1 MSSEFTYKTNL
12 KLPKHTTVYNNINH
26 LFNGNYLIYL
36 NTIRSTHPYLLELCA
51 LLRKYQY
58 YFQSLTIN
66 NTVYAF
72 NSAAFAT
79 DTLHLLNLKSTL
91 SQTTLNA
98 VELVVDILPKFK
110 KNEISF
116 NIPND
121 LLRVKLS
128 FQVECKVNVE
138 NDNDITLLIVVGSS
152 CIELVNLKGVISE
165 EKYTM
170 LNKVV
175 NMIFDVYVKEQHE
188 KEQQCFKIV
197 NLFLNHVENYLP
209 QVFSKGKDKERN
221 EWTQEEQ
228 DKLEM
233 LLLKYKNEKEV
244 KDKMKKIAEEIQ
256 TKTVKQVTMRY
267 KELILKIKDKEN
279 KENKTEGEKVLS
291 ASNETSIMG
300 VNDNKQTEKEVKDIL
315 KETNVVNTTTT
326 ITTTTTSNITVPTSS
341 TTINTKN
348 SDKDKDDNTK
358 RAPIENFETTDD
370 IIDEIIRVYN
380 MNYKHKNL
388 ITMQLEYDSDP
399 NHPQVTSITTTPST
413 TETPITEENDD
424 DLSESSSEHSDSNS
438 NNNADDPNI
447 DDYSLQ
453 RKKND
458 ELISIYL
465 STSLQPNIS
474 VDDLS
479 LLQNLLSLSPKYTL
493 TLSNLTILG
502 ISLAEITQI
511 KLIFKCAKCN
521 KVSFESGYQR
531 LNKKDTLFYMGT
543 TCPRCDNEILSIFKS
558 EYLHESNLTNAGTIY
573 IHGATVFDFLP
584 STFTLSCMACQEQ
597 KNIKLRTGTLH
608 YNDSSCRSCHK
619 TMQFCIKNVQI
630 EPCSISNVY
639 FLEKTQIV
647 YFTKFNYVIK
657 DDIDLNNYVKKYD
670 LKIKEGSPLPA
681 LGTCK
686 HYKHSYRWFRF
697 SCCNKLFPCDECHD
711 EAIAGHKSEIA
722 KTVLCGHCAFEQV
735 VSKMCVK
742 CGKSFTKNEAKQGF
756 WEGGKGCR
764 NKSKMSSKDSHKYT
778 GSALKTVSRRKV
790 KKQQQQ
796 QK

>member
-26 LFNGNYLIYL
+26 LFNSNYLIYI
-36 NTIRSTHPYLLELCA
+36 NTIRSTHPYLMELCA

-66 NTVYAF
+66 TAVYAF
-72 NSAAFAT
+72 DSAAFAT
-79 DTLHLLNLKSTL
+79 DTLHLLNLKQTL
-91 SQTTLNA
+91 SQTTLNT

-121 LLRVKLS
+121 ILRVKLS

-138 NDNDITLLIVVGSS
+138 KDNDVTLLIVVGSS
-152 CIELVNLKGVISE
+152 CIELVNLKGVINE
-165 EKYTM
+165 EKYTA

-175 NMIFDVYVKEQHE
+175 TMIFDVYVKEQHE
-188 KEQQCFKIV
+188 KEQQCFKTV

-233 LLLKYKNEKEV
+233 LLLKYKNEKDV

-256 TKTVKQVTMRY
+256 TKTVKQVSMRY
-267 KELILKIKDKEN
+267 KELILKIKDKDN
-279 KENKTEGEKVLS
+279 GEKVLS
-291 ASNETSIMG
+291 ATNEISTIATPTTTQALNKDDINQSNSNQSKE
-300 VNDNKQTEKEVKDIL
+300 VNDDIH
-315 KETNVVNTTTT
+315 KETNITNTTT
-326 ITTTTTSNITVPTSS
+326 ITTTTTTSNTV
-341 TTINTKN
+341 
-348 SDKDKDDNTK
+348 KDDNTK
-358 RAPIENFETTDD
+358 RSPIENFDTTDD

-399 NHPQVTSITTTPST
+399 NHPQVTPITTPST

-424 DLSESSSEHSDSNS
+424 DDLSESSSSSSSEHSNS
-438 NNNADDPNI
+438 NDNTPNDI

-474 VDDLS
+474 IDDLS

-597 KNIKLRTGTLH
+597 KNIKLRAGTLH

-778 GSALKTVSRRKV
+778 GSTLKTVSRRKV

-796 QK
+796 K

>member
-1 MSSEFTYKTNL
+1 M
-12 KLPKHTTVYNNINH
+12 
-26 LFNGNYLIYL
+26 
-36 NTIRSTHPYLLELCA
+36 ELCA

-66 NTVYAF
+66 TAIYAF
-72 NSAAFAT
+72 DNAAFAT
-79 DTLHLLNLKSTL
+79 DTLHLLNLKQTL
-91 SQTTLNA
+91 SQTTLNT

-121 LLRVKLS
+121 ILRVKLS

-138 NDNDITLLIVVGSS
+138 KDNDVTLLIVVGSS
-152 CIELVNLKGVISE
+152 CIELVNLKGVINE
-165 EKYTM
+165 EKYTA

-175 NMIFDVYVKEQHE
+175 TMIFDVYVKEQHE
-188 KEQQCFKIV
+188 KEQQCFKTV

-233 LLLKYKNEKEV
+233 LLLKYKNEKDV

-256 TKTVKQVTMRY
+256 TKTVKQVSMRY
-267 KELILKIKDKEN
+267 KELILKIKDKE
-279 KENKTEGEKVLS
+279 TGEKVLS
-291 ASNETSIMG
+291 ATNEIATIATTTTQALNKDDINQSNSNKSKE
-300 VNDNKQTEKEVKDIL
+300 VNDDIH
-315 KETNVVNTTTT
+315 KETNITNTTTNTTT
-326 ITTTTTSNITVPTSS
+326 ITTTTTTSNTV
-341 TTINTKN
+341 
-348 SDKDKDDNTK
+348 KDDNIK
-358 RAPIENFETTDD
+358 RSPIENFDTTDD

-399 NHPQVTSITTTPST
+399 NHPQVTPITTPST

-424 DLSESSSEHSDSNS
+424 DDLSESSSSSSEHSNS
-438 NNNADDPNI
+438 NDNTPNDI

-465 STSLQPNIS
+465 STSFQPNIS
-474 VDDLS
+474 IDDLS

-597 KNIKLRTGTLH
+597 KNIKLRAGTLH

-778 GSALKTVSRRKV
+778 GSVLKTVSRRKV

>member
-26 LFNGNYLIYL
+26 LFNSNYLIYI
-36 NTIRSTHPYLLELCA
+36 NTIRSTHPYLMELCA

-66 NTVYAF
+66 TAIYAF
-72 NSAAFAT
+72 DNAAFAT
-79 DTLHLLNLKSTL
+79 DTLHLLNLKQTL
-91 SQTTLNA
+91 SQTTLNT

-121 LLRVKLS
+121 ILRVKLS

-138 NDNDITLLIVVGSS
+138 KDNDVTLLIVVGSS
-152 CIELVNLKGVISE
+152 CIELVNLKGVINE
-165 EKYTM
+165 EKYTA

-175 NMIFDVYVKEQHE
+175 TMIFDVYVKEQHE
-188 KEQQCFKIV
+188 KEQQCFKTV

-233 LLLKYKNEKEV
+233 LLLKYKNEKDV

-256 TKTVKQVTMRY
+256 TKTVKQVSMRY
-267 KELILKIKDKEN
+267 KELILKIKDKDN
-279 KENKTEGEKVLS
+279 GEKVLS
-291 ASNETSIMG
+291 ATNEISTIATPTTQALNKDDINQSNSNKSKE
-300 VNDNKQTEKEVKDIL
+300 VNDDIH
-315 KETNVVNTTTT
+315 KETNITNTTT
-326 ITTTTTSNITVPTSS
+326 ITTTTTTSNTV
-341 TTINTKN
+341 
-348 SDKDKDDNTK
+348 KDDNTK
-358 RAPIENFETTDD
+358 RSPIENFDTTDD

-399 NHPQVTSITTTPST
+399 NHPQVTPITTPST

-424 DLSESSSEHSDSNS
+424 DDLSESSSSSSSEHSNS
-438 NNNADDPNI
+438 NDNTPNDI

-474 VDDLS
+474 IDDLS

-597 KNIKLRTGTLH
+597 KNIKLRAGTLH

-778 GSALKTVSRRKV
+778 GSTLKTVSRRKV

-796 QK
+796 K

>member
-26 LFNGNYLIYL
+26 LFNSNYLIYI
-36 NTIRSTHPYLLELCA
+36 NTIRSTHPYLMELCA

-66 NTVYAF
+66 TAIYAF
-72 NSAAFAT
+72 DNAAFAT
-79 DTLHLLNLKSTL
+79 DTLHLLNLKQTL
-91 SQTTLNA
+91 SQTTLNT

-121 LLRVKLS
+121 ILRVKLS

-138 NDNDITLLIVVGSS
+138 KDNDVTLLIVIGSS
-152 CIELVNLKGVISE
+152 CIELVNLKGVINE
-165 EKYTM
+165 EKYTA

-175 NMIFDVYVKEQHE
+175 TMIFDVYVKEQHE
-188 KEQQCFKIV
+188 KEQQCFKTV

-233 LLLKYKNEKEV
+233 LLLKYKNEKDV

-256 TKTVKQVTMRY
+256 TKTVKQVSMRY

-279 KENKTEGEKVLS
+279 GEKVLS
-291 ASNETSIMG
+291 ATNEISTIATTTTQALNKDDINQSNSNKSKE
-300 VNDNKQTEKEVKDIL
+300 VNDDIH
-315 KETNVVNTTTT
+315 KETNITNTTT
-326 ITTTTTSNITVPTSS
+326 ITTTTTTSNTV
-341 TTINTKN
+341 
-348 SDKDKDDNTK
+348 KDDNTK
-358 RAPIENFETTDD
+358 RAPIENFDTTDD

-399 NHPQVTSITTTPST
+399 NHPQVTPITTPST

-424 DLSESSSEHSDSNS
+424 DDLSESSSSSSEHSNS
-438 NNNADDPNI
+438 NDNTPNDI

-474 VDDLS
+474 IDDLS

-597 KNIKLRTGTLH
+597 KNIKLRAGTLH

-778 GSALKTVSRRKV
+778 GSTLKTVSRRKV

-796 QK
+796 K

>member
-12 KLPKHTTVYNNINH
+12 KLPKHTIVYNNINH
-26 LFNGNYLIYL
+26 LFNGNYLIFI
-36 NTIRSTHPYLLELCA
+36 NTIRNNHPYLLELCA

-58 YFQSLTIN
+58 YFQSITIN
-66 NTVYAF
+66 NHNTFAF
-72 NSAAFAT
+72 YNEVFEIETSHF
-79 DTLHLLNLKSTL
+79 LNLNNTL
-91 SQTTLNA
+91 SQTTSN
-98 VELVVDILPKFK
+98 VIELVVDLLPKFK

-121 LLRVKLS
+121 LLRIKLS
-128 FQVECKVNVE
+128 LQVECKVNAN
-138 NDNDITLLIVVGSS
+138 NDVVLQIVGS
-152 CIELVNLKGVISE
+152 CVELINLKEVISE

-170 LNKVV
+170 LNKVM
-175 NMIFDVYVKEQHE
+175 NMILDVYVKEQNE
-188 KEQQCFKIV
+188 TNQQCFKIV

-209 QVFSKGKDKERN
+209 QVFSKSKEKESN

-233 LLLKYKNEKEV
+233 LLLKYKHEKEV
-244 KDKMKKIAEEIQ
+244 KDKMKKIADEIP
-256 TKTVKQVTMRY
+256 TKSLKQVSMRY

-279 KENKTEGEKVLS
+279 KVVSHKVS
-291 ASNETSIMG
+291 SSNETSTPTALTTALNESDTNNSNNNI
-300 VNDNKQTEKEVKDIL
+300 QQEVKEIP
-315 KETNVVNTTTT
+315 KETNAVNTTT
-326 ITTTTTSNITVPTSS
+326 ITTTTTSTNSNN
-341 TTINTKN
+341 NTDQDN
-348 SDKDKDDNTK
+348 NTK
-358 RAPIENFETTDD
+358 RSPIENFETTDE

-380 MNYKHKNL
+380 MNYKHKNI

-399 NHPQVTSITTTPST
+399 NLPQTNTLTTST
-413 TETPITEENDD
+413 TETPITEENEP
-424 DLSESSSEHSDSNS
+424 LSESSENSDSNDND
-438 NNNADDPNI
+438 NNNDNDI

-453 RKKND
+453 LKKNE

-465 STSLQPNIS
+465 STSLQPSIS
-474 VDDLS
+474 PQDLS
-479 LLQNLLSLSPKYTL
+479 LLQNLLSFSPKYTL
-493 TLSNLTILG
+493 TISNLTMNG

-543 TCPRCDNEILSIFKS
+543 TCPRCDNEILSLFKS
-558 EYLHESNLTNAGTIY
+558 EFIHESNLTNAGTIY
-573 IHGATVFDFLP
+573 IYGATVFDFLP
-584 STFTLSCMACQEQ
+584 STFSLSCMACQEQ
-597 KNIKLRTGTLH
+597 KNIKIRTGNLH
-608 YNDSSCRSCHK
+608 YNDSSCRNCHK
-619 TMQFCIKNVQI
+619 TMQFSIKNVQI
-630 EPCSISNVY
+630 EPCVISNVY

-670 LKIKEGSPLPA
+670 LKIKEGSALPE

-778 GSALKTVSRRKV
+778 GSALKTISRRKA
-790 KKQQQQ
+790 KKQQ
-796 QK
+796 K

>member
-26 LFNGNYLIYL
+26 LFNSNYLIYI

-66 NTVYAF
+66 TAVYAF
-72 NSAAFAT
+72 DSAAFAT
-79 DTLHLLNLKSTL
+79 DTLHLLNLKQSL
-91 SQTTLNA
+91 SQTTLNP

-128 FQVECKVNVE
+128 FQVECKVNAE
-138 NDNDITLLIVVGSS
+138 KDNDVTLLIVVGSS
-152 CIELVNLKGVISE
+152 CVELVNLKGVISE
-165 EKYTM
+165 EKYTA

-175 NMIFDVYVKEQHE
+175 TMIFDVYVKEQHE

-256 TKTVKQVTMRY
+256 TKTVKQVSMRY

-279 KENKTEGEKVLS
+279 KDNKEVGEKVLS
-291 ASNETSIMG
+291 VSNETPATTATV
-300 VNDNKQTEKEVKDIL
+300 VNDNKQPEEEEEVKDVP
-315 KETNVVNTTTT
+315 KETNVVNTTT
-326 ITTTTTSNITVPTSS
+326 ITTTTSNT
-341 TTINTKN
+341 N
-348 SDKDKDDNTK
+348 KDDNTK

-399 NHPQVTSITTTPST
+399 NHPQSTPITTPST
-413 TETPITEENDD
+413 TETPITEENDED
-424 DLSESSSEHSDSNS
+424 DLSESSSEHSDSND
-438 NNNADDPNI
+438 NNNVDDTNTANDI

-474 VDDLS
+474 ADDLS

-597 KNIKLRTGTLH
+597 KNIKLRAGTLH

-778 GSALKTVSRRKV
+778 GSVLKTVSRRKV

>member
-26 LFNGNYLIYL
+26 LFNSNYLIYI
-36 NTIRSTHPYLLELCA
+36 NTIRSTHPYLMELCA

-66 NTVYAF
+66 TAIYAF
-72 NSAAFAT
+72 DSAAFAT
-79 DTLHLLNLKSTL
+79 DTLHLLNLKQTL
-91 SQTTLNA
+91 SQTTLNT

-121 LLRVKLS
+121 ILRVKLS

-138 NDNDITLLIVVGSS
+138 KDNDVTLLIVVGSS
-152 CIELVNLKGVISE
+152 CIELVNLKGVINE
-165 EKYTM
+165 EKYTA

-175 NMIFDVYVKEQHE
+175 TMIFDVYVKEQHE
-188 KEQQCFKIV
+188 KEQQCFKTV

-233 LLLKYKNEKEV
+233 LLLKYKNEKDV

-256 TKTVKQVTMRY
+256 TKTVKQVSMRY
-267 KELILKIKDKEN
+267 KELILKIKDKDN
-279 KENKTEGEKVLS
+279 GEKVLS
-291 ASNETSIMG
+291 ATNEISTTTQALNKDDINQSNSNKSKE
-300 VNDNKQTEKEVKDIL
+300 VNDDIH
-315 KETNVVNTTTT
+315 KETNITNTTT
-326 ITTTTTSNITVPTSS
+326 ITTTTTTTSNTV
-341 TTINTKN
+341 
-348 SDKDKDDNTK
+348 KDDNTK
-358 RAPIENFETTDD
+358 RSPIENFDTTDD

-399 NHPQVTSITTTPST
+399 NHPQVTPITTPST

-424 DLSESSSEHSDSNS
+424 DDLSESSSSSSSEHSNS
-438 NNNADDPNI
+438 NDNTPNDI

-474 VDDLS
+474 IDDLS

-597 KNIKLRTGTLH
+597 KNIKLRAGTLH

-778 GSALKTVSRRKV
+778 GSTLKTVSRRKV

-796 QK
+796 K

>member
-26 LFNGNYLIYL
+26 LFNSNYLIYI
-36 NTIRSTHPYLLELCA
+36 NTIRSTHPYLMELCA

-66 NTVYAF
+66 TAIYAF
-72 NSAAFAT
+72 DNAAFAT
-79 DTLHLLNLKSTL
+79 DTLHLLNLKQTL
-91 SQTTLNA
+91 SQTTLNT

-121 LLRVKLS
+121 ILRVKLS

-138 NDNDITLLIVVGSS
+138 KDNDVTLLIVIGSS
-152 CIELVNLKGVISE
+152 CIELVNLKGVINE
-165 EKYTM
+165 EKYTA

-175 NMIFDVYVKEQHE
+175 TMIFDVYVKEQHE
-188 KEQQCFKIV
+188 KEQQCFKTV

-233 LLLKYKNEKEV
+233 LLLKYKNEKDV

-256 TKTVKQVTMRY
+256 TKTVKQVSMRY

-279 KENKTEGEKVLS
+279 GEKVLS
-291 ASNETSIMG
+291 ATNEISTIATTTTQALNKDDINQSNSNKSKE
-300 VNDNKQTEKEVKDIL
+300 VNDDIH
-315 KETNVVNTTTT
+315 KETNITNTTT
-326 ITTTTTSNITVPTSS
+326 ITTTTTTSNTV
-341 TTINTKN
+341 
-348 SDKDKDDNTK
+348 KDDNIK
-358 RAPIENFETTDD
+358 RSPIENFDTTDD

-399 NHPQVTSITTTPST
+399 NHPQVTPITTPST

-424 DLSESSSEHSDSNS
+424 DDLSESSSSSSEHSNS
-438 NNNADDPNI
+438 NDNTPNDI

-474 VDDLS
+474 IDDLS

-597 KNIKLRTGTLH
+597 KNIKLRAGTLH

-778 GSALKTVSRRKV
+778 GSTLKTVSRRKV

-796 QK
+796 K

>member
-26 LFNGNYLIYL
+26 LFNSNYLIYI
-36 NTIRSTHPYLLELCA
+36 NTIRSTHPYLMELCA

-66 NTVYAF
+66 TAIYAF
-72 NSAAFAT
+72 DNAAFAT
-79 DTLHLLNLKSTL
+79 DTLHLLNLKQTL
-91 SQTTLNA
+91 SQTTLNT

-121 LLRVKLS
+121 ILRVKLS

-138 NDNDITLLIVVGSS
+138 KDNDVTLLIVIGSS
-152 CIELVNLKGVISE
+152 CIELVNLKGVINE
-165 EKYTM
+165 EKYTA

-175 NMIFDVYVKEQHE
+175 TMIFDVYVKEQHE
-188 KEQQCFKIV
+188 KEQQCFKTV

-233 LLLKYKNEKEV
+233 LLLKYKNEKDV

-256 TKTVKQVTMRY
+256 TKTVKQVSMRY
-267 KELILKIKDKEN
+267 KELILKIKDKE
-279 KENKTEGEKVLS
+279 TGEKVLS
-291 ASNETSIMG
+291 ATNEIATIATTTTQALNKDDINQSNSNQSKE
-300 VNDNKQTEKEVKDIL
+300 VNDDIH
-315 KETNVVNTTTT
+315 KETNITNTTT
-326 ITTTTTSNITVPTSS
+326 ITTTTTTTSNTV
-341 TTINTKN
+341 
-348 SDKDKDDNTK
+348 KDDNTK
-358 RAPIENFETTDD
+358 RSPIENFDTTDD

-399 NHPQVTSITTTPST
+399 NYPQVTPITTPST

-424 DLSESSSEHSDSNS
+424 DDLSESSSSSSSEHSNS
-438 NNNADDPNI
+438 NDNTPNDI

-597 KNIKLRTGTLH
+597 KNIKLRAGTLH

-778 GSALKTVSRRKV
+778 GSTLKTVSRRKV

-796 QK
+796 K